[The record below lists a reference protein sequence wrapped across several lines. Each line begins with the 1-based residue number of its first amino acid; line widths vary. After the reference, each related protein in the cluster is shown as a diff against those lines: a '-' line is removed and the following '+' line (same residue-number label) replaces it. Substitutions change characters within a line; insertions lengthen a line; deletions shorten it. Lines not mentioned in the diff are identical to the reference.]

1 MEIGY
6 GGDETQC
13 VPRGPD
19 SLIDRCKQP
28 SIEDRLIQ
36 RKQRLESDLEDVNK
50 ALLALQA
57 NPEVLKIMCLIS
69 KVNY

>member
-6 GGDETQC
+6 GRLTSPQTDCESKGI
-13 VPRGPD
+13 
-19 SLIDRCKQP
+19 SQP

-36 RKQRLESDLEDVNK
+36 QKNMLESRLKDVNA
-50 ALLALQA
+50 ALEALQS

>member
-6 GGDETQC
+6 GGDKNQC
-13 VPRGPD
+13 STIGGAL
-19 SLIDRCKQP
+19 SQP
-28 SIEDRLIQ
+28 SIEDRLLQ
-36 RKQRLESDLEDVNK
+36 QKNRLEANLKDVNA
-50 ALLALQA
+50 ALDALQA

>member
-6 GGDETQC
+6 GGDC
-13 VPRGPD
+13 KVA
-19 SLIDRCKQP
+19 SIDGLGRNIQP
-28 SIEDRLIQ
+28 SIEDRLLR
-36 RKQRLESDLEDVNK
+36 RKAQLEADLQDVSN
-50 ALLALQA
+50 ALEALQA

>member
-6 GGDETQC
+6 GGLQGRIPETAC
-13 VPRGPD
+13 VD
-19 SLIDRCKQP
+19 SRNTMP

-36 RKQRLESDLEDVNK
+36 RKSQLERDLKDVNE
-50 ALLALQA
+50 ALNALQA

>member
-6 GGDETQC
+6 GSNSQVTVLTLSSGRD
-13 VPRGPD
+13 V
-19 SLIDRCKQP
+19 QP

-36 RKQRLESDLEDVNK
+36 RKQRLESDLQDVNK
-50 ALLALQA
+50 ALEALQA

>member
-6 GGDETQC
+6 GSNSQIK
-13 VPRGPD
+13 VPTLSSGRD
-19 SLIDRCKQP
+19 VQP

-36 RKQRLESDLEDVNK
+36 RKQRLEADLQDVNK
-50 ALLALQA
+50 ALEALQA